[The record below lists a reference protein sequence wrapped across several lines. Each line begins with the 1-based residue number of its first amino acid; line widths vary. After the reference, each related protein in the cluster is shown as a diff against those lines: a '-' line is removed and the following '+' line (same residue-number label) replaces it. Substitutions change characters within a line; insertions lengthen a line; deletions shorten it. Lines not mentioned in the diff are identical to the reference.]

1 MTRRTLTLTSRHNR
15 FIAEYI
21 RVKHPAIYTEA
32 DELHSFL
39 KQLYPDKR
47 DLRKVP
53 EYLQL
58 TTGVKNINAYY
69 YKNRVSKKVKDN
81 NKYEIVLEIP
91 LLTANENPS
100 ATINP
105 EKTSVPAVDLPTMIP
120 EETSVPA
127 LDLPTIIPEET
138 SVPAVD
144 LPTMIPEE
152 TNVPTDE
159 PTSIIPDKV
168 YQDLLSEISKD
179 PDLYAIFNNF
189 DVSGKEH
196 ESIEELTSLQCE
208 SFEELTPLE
217 LELQNLGW

>member
-15 FIAEYI
+15 FIAEHI

-39 KQLYPDKR
+39 NQLYPNKR

-81 NKYEIVLEIP
+81 NKYEMVLDIP
-91 LLTANENPS
+91 LLTANENPL

-105 EKTSVPAVDLPTMIP
+105 EKTSVPAVDL
-120 EETSVPA
+120 A
-127 LDLPTIIPEET
+127 TIIPEET

-144 LPTMIPEE
+144 LATIIPEE

-189 DVSGKEH
+189 DVSGEEH
-196 ESIEELTSLQCE
+196 ESVEELTSLQCE